1 VIPLAKTVPGCLLE
15 VSLTPPEFHS
25 PSSAL
30 LRKEQ
35 DSKAEPRGIQKQ
47 VRDDHGT
54 IGNVFSSLG
63 MHFQAGEHVC
73 KARCGGLG
81 KHSTLAVLTASCISH
96 SFAAEPFVP
105 CRAALTHHSASLL
118 PAPCPKTLTGGG
130 PETQQSQTLKTRRQ
144 TLAGLCWVA
153 PWAGGFR
160 LGCGTPGPGMG
171 LGAYAR
177 ISVRD
182 ESAAL
187 LELCLLSLQFE
198 SMINKT
204 SHRLKQ

>member
-1 VIPLAKTVPGCLLE
+1 M
-15 VSLTPPEFHS
+15 
-25 PSSAL
+25 
-30 LRKEQ
+30 
-35 DSKAEPRGIQKQ
+35 EP
-47 VRDDHGT
+47 
-54 IGNVFSSLG
+54 LG
-63 MHFQAGEHVC
+63 MCFQAWGCIFKLGNTCAKLGVV
-73 KARCGGLG
+73 AWG

-118 PAPCPKTLTGGG
+118 PAPCPNALTGGG

-204 SHRLKQ
+204 SHRLKQWVQVSRIPLCCKFPRPKKKKKSF

>member
-1 VIPLAKTVPGCLLE
+1 MIM
-15 VSLTPPEFHS
+15 
-25 PSSAL
+25 
-30 LRKEQ
+30 
-35 DSKAEPRGIQKQ
+35 EP
-47 VRDDHGT
+47 
-54 IGNVFSSLG
+54 LG
-63 MHFQAGEHVC
+63 MCFQAWGCIFKLGNTCAKLGVV
-73 KARCGGLG
+73 AWG

-171 LGAYAR
+171 FGAYAR